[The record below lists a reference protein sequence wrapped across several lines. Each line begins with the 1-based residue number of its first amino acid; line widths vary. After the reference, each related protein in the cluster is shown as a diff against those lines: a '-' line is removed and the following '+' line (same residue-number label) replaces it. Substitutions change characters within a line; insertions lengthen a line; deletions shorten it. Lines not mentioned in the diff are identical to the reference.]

1 MNSIEKRMVELL
13 SEMKERY
20 YVTGVK
26 AEFEA
31 EGTRIDEAM
40 RLKEIALRSGL
51 SFNLKIGGCE
61 AIRDLFD
68 VAKLGA
74 ERIIAPMVESS
85 YALQK
90 FINATQQHLGDQDV
104 ELLVN
109 VETITTC
116 HNFDKMLEIPNI
128 SLLNGV
134 VIGRVDL
141 SGSLGLERS
150 SIDHNQTILDL
161 SLQVAAKAKRLGL
174 KVVVGGA
181 ITANSLPFLQA
192 FPDGHLDR
200 YETRKVVFN
209 CPQALANPPLA
220 FNKAVEFELLW
231 LQNKKNYYGKIFAE
245 DDARIAMI
253 EKRLSFE
260 SSN

>member
-1 MNSIEKRMVELL
+1 MNSIENRMVELL
-13 SEMKERY
+13 SEMKEKY
-20 YVTGVK
+20 YVTGLK

-40 RLKEIALRSGL
+40 RLKEIALRADL
-51 SFNLKIGGCE
+51 SLNLKIGGCE

-68 VAKLGA
+68 VVKLGA

-90 FINATQQHLGDQDV
+90 FINASRQHLADQDV
-104 ELLVN
+104 ELLIN
-109 VETITTC
+109 IETITAC
-116 HNFDKMLEIPNI
+116 NNFDKMLEIPDINF
-128 SLLNGV
+128 LNGI

-141 SGSLGLERS
+141 SGSLGLDRS

-161 SLQVAAKAKRLGL
+161 SLQVAAKAKQLGL

-200 YETRKVVFN
+200 YETRKVIFN
-209 CPQALANPPLA
+209 CPQALANPSIA
-220 FNKAVEFELLW
+220 FSKAVEFELLW
-231 LQNKKNYYGKIFAE
+231 LQNKKNYYGKIFSE
-245 DDARIAMI
+245 DDVRIAMI
-253 EKRLSFE
+253 EKRL
-260 SSN
+260 NLGKTG